1 MENPK
6 EFKINRYL
14 HLKLKHEQTH
24 LYVDGEPF
32 RQCKYLFLS
41 VPLKNTEEYRNIN
54 SIDEAAENLDRSL
67 EGNHNSEH
75 KTISPQTEF
84 WGHCSNLQAWA
95 ENNYD
100 TRLLH
105 SNLAFPLLKKLTEA
119 GDPRA
124 KRVFKEEVARR
135 LQENV
140 PTVKNYLIEQGYLN
154 YLSGDELDAIQFD
167 WVEWEKEKIILDSDT
182 LDLSHLGIADL
193 SQVSNIFDLNSLEH
207 LDLGWNRLTTLP
219 EPINQLRS
227 LITINLAYNKIQN
240 LPKSIS
246 DIKQLKMVNLA
257 YNVLRE
263 FPKAL
268 EWVKSLRVL
277 DLRAN
282 NFKDVPE
289 AITNLSWIDT
299 LNLSKN
305 RIEQLP
311 ASIGKL
317 KSLKELYLHQN
328 QLQSL
333 PSSMKK
339 LETLKVLHLGRNN
352 FERVPEVIFTL
363 PNLSYLNIWFNPLNE
378 EEYDKLDRLKAKG
391 IEVRSLHDRYQTI

>member
-41 VPLKNTEEYRNIN
+41 VPLRNSDEYRNIN

-67 EGNHNSEH
+67 EGNNNIEH
-75 KTISPQTEF
+75 KNISPQTEF

-154 YLSGDELDAIQFD
+154 YLSGEELDAIQFD
-167 WVEWEKEKIILDSDT
+167 WVEWENEKIIVDGDT
-182 LDLSHLGIADL
+182 LDLSHLGIANL
-193 SQVSNIFDLNSLEH
+193 SEVGNLFGLNSIEH

-219 EPINQLRS
+219 EAISQLGS
-227 LITINLAYNKIQN
+227 LRTINLAYNHIQN
-240 LPKSIS
+240 LPDSIG
-246 DIKQLKMVNLA
+246 DVKKLKMVNLA
-257 YNVLRE
+257 YNMLCE
-263 FPKAL
+263 LPKSL
-268 EWVKSLRVL
+268 ERVKSLRVL
-277 DLRAN
+277 DLRSN
-282 NFKDVPE
+282 NFKSIPQE
-289 AITNLSWIDT
+289 ITHLSWIDT

-305 RIEQLP
+305 RITQLP
-311 ASIGKL
+311 SLIGKL

-328 QLQSL
+328 SLQIL
-333 PSSMKK
+333 PSSFEN
-339 LETLKVLHLGRNN
+339 LRSLKVLHLGRNN
-352 FERVPEVIFTL
+352 FENIPKEIFNL
-363 PNLSYLNIWFNPLNE
+363 PNLSYLNIWFNPLKE
-378 EEYDKLDRLKAKG
+378 EEYTRLDRLKAKG